1 MFGEESDDFKWF
13 VSKNC
18 TRNTSISKKKYYVTV
33 LALALMYK
41 DELDMKEQMMK
52 DYS

>member
-1 MFGEESDDFKWF
+1 
-13 VSKNC
+13 
-18 TRNTSISKKKYYVTV
+18 
-33 LALALMYK
+33 MYK

>member
-1 MFGEESDDFKWF
+1 MFGEENDEFENF
-13 VSKNC
+13 VSENC
-18 TRNTSISKKKYYVTV
+18 ACNTSISKKTYYDTA